1 MKLTLIFP
9 IKNQAD
15 KLIRNLHEQVLPYYD
30 KSGLTYDIIIVNDHS
45 SERESLKLENA
56 MADLPAHVRLIK
68 NDGAAGKGGAVK
80 KGIET
85 ADSDYVLFM
94 DCDLATDLSAT
105 EAI

>member
-45 SERESLKLENA
+45 FI
-56 MADLPAHVRLIK
+56 PRLI
-68 NDGAAGKGGAVK
+68 NS
-80 KGIET
+80 INH
-85 ADSDYVLFM
+85 LF
-94 DCDLATDLSAT
+94 
-105 EAI
+105 